1 MIKTNLNTSGLWV
14 FTYAFWSYQI
24 IITSTRHVFFLGLR
38 LQHLQLI
45 EAPHLNKNIIRKVK
59 RQVSH
64 ITSMSNQDLISKDFQ
79 SCHDVLEAKNQ
90 HVQMSTKRC
99 YKWTSSKMSHGSP
112 GAHPL
117 RSFATH
123 PWDKR
128 WLQTSFFLRSTI
140 GKNIGTI
147 FWDSINWRDGIADI
161 YNSWIHWD
169 NWENILIMEIHGI
182 YSESTLCEGFRH
194 DSISVATVRFSTLKK
209 WHLPWPTV
217 HFTLR
222 SLRPSASPA
231 MDNNG

>member
-1 MIKTNLNTSGLWV
+1 MHSGVIRSSSQVLDMSYFFWASACNTSSSLRRL
-14 FTYAFWSYQI
+14 
-24 IITSTRHVFFLGLR
+24 TSTKTSSAKWNDKCHTSLPCLTRIWFQKIFKVVMMFWNPKINMFKCPQKDVTNEH
-38 LQHLQLI
+38 LQRCRMVHLELIHYEALQLI
-45 EAPHLNKNIIRKVK
+45 PETRG
-59 RQVSH
+59 
-64 ITSMSNQDLISKDFQ
+64 DFRP
-79 SCHDVLEAKNQ
+79 V
-90 HVQMSTKRC
+90 
-99 YKWTSSKMSHGSP
+99 
-112 GAHPL
+112 
-117 RSFATH
+117 
-123 PWDKR
+123 
-128 WLQTSFFLRSTI
+128 FFLRSTI

-161 YNSWIHWD
+161 YNLWINWD